1 MVEEGMILV
10 VMKTIITKMVVP
22 PVLMEIVTMIV
33 LLVLMKIIE
42 LIAMIIPQEVI
53 TIIVITIAIIIIPMI
68 TLLVLMIIPP
78 APIKEI
84 QVMKVVEEEAVL
96 QEGVINKLEKN

>member
-1 MVEEGMILV
+1 
-10 VMKTIITKMVVP
+10 
-22 PVLMEIVTMIV
+22 
-33 LLVLMKIIE
+33 
-42 LIAMIIPQEVI
+42 
-53 TIIVITIAIIIIPMI
+53 MI

-84 QVMKVVEEEAVL
+84 QAMKVVEEEVVL